1 MYKTTPLER
10 KLGKVAIVCDQM
22 ISLGGAEREM
32 FSMLKLLPNADI
44 FTIMYFKENF
54 VNNKYNIKTSFVQKL
69 PFKNRLKNH
78 IKILTPLA
86 YESFDF
92 SGYDFVISI
101 SAGPGKS
108 IITGINQPH
117 VAMVMTP
124 PRSLWENEESIKR
137 PFWSFLYMPLAYVI
151 NSYFKLWDYTSSK
164 RVDYWTANSKYI
176 KEKIKK
182 IYGVDAKVIY
192 PGVGEEWFE
201 QPSEIQKKKVKAKFH
216 LPSHFMF
223 VLSRLYNHKRVDWA
237 VRSCKDAGV
246 PLYIAGD
253 GPDRKHLERMVKT
266 GDDIHFLGR
275 ISDTDAVTM
284 YNLADAVLF
293 CSIEDF
299 GLVPVEAMA
308 GGTPV
313 LAYGVGGAKET
324 VEEGVTG
331 EFFMTNSELTDLLK
345 HFSIN
350 RYNSSIIKEHAM
362 EFSERE
368 FHKNLIKFLTEVHEK
383 ESRRY

>member
-1 MYKTTPLER
+1 MYKTTPLEK

-22 ISLGGAEREM
+22 TSLGGAEREM

-44 FTIMYFKENF
+44 FTMMYFRRNF
-54 VNNKYNIKTSFVQKL
+54 VNNNYNIKTSFVQKL
-69 PFKNRLKNH
+69 PFKKRFQTHTKM
-78 IKILTPLA
+78 LTPLA

-108 IITGINQPH
+108 VITGINQPH

-124 PRSLWENEESIKR
+124 PRSLWENEESTKR
-137 PFWSFLYMPLAYVI
+137 PFWSFLYKPLAYVI
-151 NSYFKLWDYTSSK
+151 NSYFKIWDYTSSK

-182 IYGVDAKVIY
+182 IYGTDAEVIY
-192 PGVGEEWFE
+192 PGVGEEWFKE
-201 QPSEIQKKKVKAKFH
+201 PSEIQKKKVKAKFH
-216 LPSHFMF
+216 LPDHFALI
-223 VLSRLYNHKRVDWA
+223 VSRLYNHKRIDWA
-237 VRSCKDAGV
+237 IRSCREAGI
-246 PLYIAGD
+246 PLYISGE
-253 GPDRKHLERMVKT
+253 GPDEKHLKRLVKE
-266 GDDIHFLGR
+266 GDSIYFLGR
-275 ISDTDAVTM
+275 ISDEDAITM
-284 YNLADAVLF
+284 YNLSDVVLF

-313 LAYGVGGAKET
+313 LAYGVGGAMET
-324 VEEGVTG
+324 VEKGVTG
-331 EFFMTNSELTDLLK
+331 EFFMTNDELTDLLK

-350 RYNSSIIKEHAM
+350 RYNSSTIREHAM
-362 EFSERE
+362 KFSEGE
-368 FHKNLIKFLTEVHEK
+368 FHKNLIKFLTKVHEK
-383 ESRRY
+383 ESKRY